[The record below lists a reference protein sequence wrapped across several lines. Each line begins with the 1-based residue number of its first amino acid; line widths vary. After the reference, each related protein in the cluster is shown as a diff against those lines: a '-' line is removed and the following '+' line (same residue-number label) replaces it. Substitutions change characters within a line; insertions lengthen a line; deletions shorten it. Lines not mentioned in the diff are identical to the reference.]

1 MTNKI
6 ARYGKVAVFYSTGFG
21 LGWSTANDDPWYV
34 FGDAKLLEL
43 VVTKDYDG
51 VYDYAKQ
58 LFPKGWHSGFDTLK
72 VGWVDEG
79 SLFYIYEYDGHETLV
94 PQHELLKA

>member
-6 ARYGKVAVFYSTGFG
+6 VRYGKVAVFYSPEYGS
-21 LGWSTANDDPWYV
+21 GWSTENDDPWYV

-51 VYDYAKQ
+51 IYDYAEQ
-58 LFPKGWHSGFDTLK
+58 LFPKGWNAGFFSLK
-72 VGWVDEG
+72 VDWVDEG
-79 SLFYIYEYDGHETLV
+79 SLFYIYEYDGHEVLV
-94 PQHELLKA
+94 QQHELHKA